1 MTDLP
6 PTLEKSNRKVRFSL
20 PEAKLIFPT
29 NKRNSDG
36 SSKLGN
42 EALINVVSPQYAKAD
57 EASSRPGSITRSNIK
72 SNGESRSN
80 LHFRPNSSNA
90 NTCYETCDARF
101 KQATNLYSGYK
112 TNGKPLTR
120 QSFGGLPTIE
130 RKASSL
136 DDTNYSIQFDETCFS
151 TSNLTKYK
159 SSDDLRDSTK
169 FKIKSVIKLPG
180 TEVSSTESSSRR
192 KSSNFL
198 KVPDYKCKH

>member
-1 MTDLP
+1 MTDFP
-6 PTLEKSNRKVRFSL
+6 STLEKANRKVRFSL

-36 SSKLGN
+36 TSKLGN
-42 EALINVVSPQYAKAD
+42 ETLINVVSPQNAKAD
-57 EASSRPGSITRSNIK
+57 DASFRPGSITRSNLK

-80 LHFRPNSSNA
+80 LNFRPNSSNA
-90 NTCYETCDARF
+90 NTCYEPCEARF
-101 KQATNLYSGYK
+101 KPATNIYSVYK
-112 TNGKPLTR
+112 SNGKPLNR

-136 DDTNYSIQFDETCFS
+136 DDTNYSHFDETCFS
-151 TSNLTKYK
+151 NSNLTKYK

-169 FKIKSVIKLPG
+169 FKIKSVIKLPE
-180 TEVSSTESSSRR
+180 TEVSSAGSSSRR

-198 KVPDYKCKH
+198 KVPEYKCER

>member
-1 MTDLP
+1 MTDLSS
-6 PTLEKSNRKVRFSL
+6 TLEKANRKVRFSL

-42 EALINVVSPQYAKAD
+42 ETLINVVSPQYAKAD
-57 EASSRPGSITRSNIK
+57 DASFRSASVNRSNVK
-72 SNGESRSN
+72 LNGESRSN

-90 NTCYETCDARF
+90 NTCFETCDGSF
-101 KQATNLYSGYK
+101 KQATNLCSGYK
-112 TNGKPLTR
+112 SNGKPLTR
-120 QSFGGLPTIE
+120 PSFGGFPTIE

-136 DDTNYSIQFDETCFS
+136 DDTNYSQFDETCFS

-180 TEVSSTESSSRR
+180 TEVSLAGCSAKR

-198 KVPDYKCKH
+198 KVPEYKCER